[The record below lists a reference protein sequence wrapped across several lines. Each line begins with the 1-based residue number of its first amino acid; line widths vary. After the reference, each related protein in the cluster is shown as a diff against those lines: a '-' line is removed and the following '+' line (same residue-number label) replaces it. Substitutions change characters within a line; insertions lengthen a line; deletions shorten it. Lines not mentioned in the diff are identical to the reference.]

1 MTKTIESGVLR
12 GKDLGLVYWARG
24 EAKEAVTNDG
34 KMVGLVRGIL
44 ADPKTWTIPF
54 LVVEGNKDALE
65 KLNIEKPLGGEL
77 VILPTKFV
85 KEISYMVELNTDLAS
100 MKGKIS
106 KFNPEQP

>member
-1 MTKTIESGVLR
+1 
-12 GKDLGLVYWARG
+12 
-24 EAKEAVTNDG
+24 
-34 KMVGLVRGIL
+34 
-44 ADPKTWTIPF
+44 
-54 LVVEGNKDALE
+54 LE
-65 KLNIEKPLGGEL
+65 KLDIEKPVGGEL